1 LIKYKVLT
9 VSPILRSA
17 HLRRPVRG
25 WPSWQVAVK
34 DRLRS
39 SGWSHTLSSTF
50 DLMFCT
56 HKKKRKQKSSKWSKK
71 QNNPTFTSNS
81 LKGNGDVQE
90 LYTAFGIYNAL
101 KRKTTNFQSYTWIKY
116 HHWTHQNRSYP

>member
-56 HKKKRKQKSSKWSKK
+56 KKKKTKIKQMIQETK
-71 QNNPTFTSNS
+71 QSN
-81 LKGNGDVQE
+81 
-90 LYTAFGIYNAL
+90 I
-101 KRKTTNFQSYTWIKY
+101 
-116 HHWTHQNRSYP
+116 H